1 MFILF
6 RLFVFFQVVQKQT
19 FGEVGPWELEQSFD
33 VKYSILN
40 VCTKNKIP
48 VSYTHLT
55 LPTKRIV

>member
-40 VCTKNKIP
+40 VCTKNKI
-48 VSYTHLT
+48 LF
-55 LPTKRIV
+55 KRTWSLSIASR